1 MTDQRQNVEWV
12 LSIGGAITSCP
23 SLLELDFAFWRA
35 VRATPVPTQITAE
48 TYGLLG
54 NQGIGKSHA
63 YRLVDGRVFRR
74 PLATWDT
81 SDMELIE
88 Q

>member
-35 VRATPVPTQITAE
+35 VRATPVPIQITNSGANA
-48 TYGLLG
+48 TRG
-54 NQGIGKSHA
+54 
-63 YRLVDGRVFRR
+63 RL
-74 PLATWDT
+74 
-81 SDMELIE
+81 
-88 Q
+88 